1 MGINNIETNK
11 NVSNNQPKNT
21 MAEALGNVLGQNNG
35 SNKNFNQGENTQNR
49 LSWDSIGD
57 NILNIGYADTNQ
69 TLTEIKKHLTEYC
82 MEDLAKKYDINF
94 ELIPKSSS
102 GVTSGIAVD
111 IILLILKFQGTDG
124 KTYLFDYAF
133 ILPTDPEEVPLAN
146 RQKIGGYNS
155 VTSDLLVLSS
165 DYYDAN
171 MITVINKTVKQSFNR
186 NIDVYKHVDAVVIA
200 PDFDF
205 TDKVCVQNLLKNALL
220 AINKE
225 LEEIFNFPDINI
237 AAINLDKSQNQV
249 VNFSIANDRTIY
261 DSAGMPVRADVIVDM
276 SLNKNPGQSNEISP
290 NVLLERHDEKITSAA
305 GFIDVIYCPENN
317 TNVNPTNNQTWL
329 SGNNI
334 NNMTSLRKYQAM
346 FVLTSLFCT
355 KKQSLGGT
363 LLSLI
368 NASAFIENNYWIE
381 ALRPNRM
388 LDIPLI
394 ASMRD
399 IGNLGYEIPNPNN
412 ESGRPEKFATDPAK
426 FTNEM
431 FYRFIETYFYNKVVI
446 AIDIPEAGA
455 DSWLLDDIYT
465 SAIAG
470 DSEEAN
476 NAQGR
481 IVNTLNCLTNG
492 NFTKRYDNREKM
504 FTPID
509 TKIILGQYGSKDN
522 PRDVRD
528 LDYIA
533 VAGHAGDSNDMSLL
547 ESWSNYYF
555 ATNIGLNQKIGL
567 ANKVL
572 KSALPNY
579 NPVSYAR
586 RIIVN
591 PSLIVAIQQ
600 ALKDC
605 GYTYNA
611 QQYNVNNINDK
622 RAYAQYMSG
631 FGLGASQILNNQSIP
646 TNRGNFNNSNFGR
659 SSIL

>member
-11 NVSNNQPKNT
+11 NVSNNQSKNS

-49 LSWDSIGD
+49 FSWDNIGD

-69 TLTEIKKHLTEYC
+69 TLNEMKRHLAEYC
-82 MEDLAKKYDINF
+82 AEEFPKFDIDF

-111 IILLILKFQGTDG
+111 IILLILKFQGRDG
-124 KTYLFDYAF
+124 KTYLLDYAF
-133 ILPTDPEEVPLAN
+133 IIPTDPEELQLNN

-155 VTSDLLVLSS
+155 APSELLILSS

-171 MITVINKTVKQSFNR
+171 MLIVIEKTVKQSFNR
-186 NIDVYKHVDAVVIA
+186 GVDVYKHVDTTVIS
-200 PDFDF
+200 PNFDF
-205 TDKVCVQNLLKNALL
+205 TDKVCVKNLIKDALL
-220 AINKE
+220 AANKD
-225 LEEIFNFPDINI
+225 LETIFGVQDINI
-237 AAINLDKSQNQV
+237 ANINIDKSQNQV
-249 VNFSIANDRTIY
+249 VNFSISNDRTII
-261 DSAGMPVRADVIVDM
+261 DSSGMPVRADVVIDM
-276 SLNKNPGQSNEISP
+276 SLNKNPSQSNEISP
-290 NVLLERHDEKITSAA
+290 NVLLERHDEKITTAS
-305 GFIDVIYCPENN
+305 GFIDVMYCPENI
-317 TNVNPTNNQTWL
+317 TNVNQANNQTWL
-329 SGNNI
+329 SGNSV

-355 KKQSLGGT
+355 KKQSIGGI

-368 NASAFIENNYWIE
+368 NASSFIENNYWIE
-381 ALRPNRM
+381 ALRPNNV
-388 LDIPLI
+388 LDNPQV

-426 FTNEM
+426 FSNEM
-431 FYRFIETYFYNKVVI
+431 FYRFIETYFYNTVVI

-455 DSWLLDDIYT
+455 NSWLLSEIYT
-465 SAIAG
+465 SAICG
-470 DSEEAN
+470 DSDEGK

-481 IVNTLNCLTNG
+481 IVNALNSLTNG
-492 NFTKRYDNREKM
+492 NFTRRYDSQERM

-533 VAGHAGDSNDMSLL
+533 VAGHAGTNNDMRLL
-547 ESWSNYYF
+547 EDWSNYYF
-555 ATNIGLNQKIGL
+555 ATNIGLNQKIWL
-567 ANKVL
+567 ANRVL

-579 NPVSYAR
+579 TPVSYAR
-586 RIIVN
+586 RILVN
-591 PSLIVAIQQ
+591 PKLIIAVQQ

-611 QQYNVNNINDK
+611 QQYNINNVNDK

-631 FGLGASQILNNQSIP
+631 YGLGANQILNNQSIP
-646 TNRGNFNNSNFGR
+646 TNRGNFNNNNFGR